1 MNSKKDNR
9 VEILLILFY
18 LGLSIIIGF
27 ILS

>member
-1 MNSKKDNR
+1 MNSKKDYR
-9 VEILLILFY
+9 IELLLILFY